1 MTWKL
6 LLKNKK
12 IRIDLSQAL
21 PKYFLGFILVVL
33 LSSDDFTEDRNVE
46 KLIERF
52 PDEPYSSL
60 IDIHFFFCSFFMKLF
75 TDFLQHR
82 FSFPIPLQFFLS
94 FEHFLCSYNFVM
106 FHKIEGL
113 GIFIICM
120 RRFNVLLQM
129 L

>member
-12 IRIDLSQAL
+12 IRIVLSQTF
-21 PKYFLGFILVVL
+21 PKDFLGFILVVL

-60 IDIHFFFCSFFMKLF
+60 FDMHFFVAS
-75 TDFLQHR
+75 
-82 FSFPIPLQFFLS
+82 
-94 FEHFLCSYNFVM
+94 
-106 FHKIEGL
+106 
-113 GIFIICM
+113 
-120 RRFNVLLQM
+120 
-129 L
+129 